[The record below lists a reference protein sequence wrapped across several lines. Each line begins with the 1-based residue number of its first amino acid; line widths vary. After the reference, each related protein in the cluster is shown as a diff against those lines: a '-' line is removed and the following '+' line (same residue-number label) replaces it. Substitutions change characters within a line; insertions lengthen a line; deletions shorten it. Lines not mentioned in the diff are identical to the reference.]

1 MIARV
6 GGHQALRER
15 DLGNVNQK
23 LPKSNYHCDMC
34 KKYYMSHPQYVYETF
49 EILPKFPKHELI
61 ICEKCARRESKLK
74 KKDKIPWEVR

>member
-1 MIARV
+1 MC
-6 GGHQALRER
+6 E
-15 DLGNVNQK
+15 DLVFY
-23 LPKSNYHCDMC
+23 SYR
-34 KKYYMSHPQYVYETF
+34 YVYETF